1 MWKFTQLADWWG
13 EQQKQSVAALDEW
26 VEGSNYN
33 QGVMIVAAGTQALMT
48 FGSGFVDVL
57 RMGDGVAKGTA
68 AGLGQDALR
77 VAAIFPVGKAAQMF
91 QAAKA
96 TALAKV
102 IVDINPS
109 AGICAWVASAKA
121 LTQIGG
127 TIGSKLFITVDDL
140 AKAIGVNVRHLS
152 GLTMEQIKIVL
163 TKMGARVGA
172 VRVVKSEQEVARM
185 VSYDGSVVMVCVELE
200 RSKKIAWHAF
210 YAYRTPIGQLR
221 YMDRTVQTTA
231 QRAYLSIDEI
241 RRAYGASRM
250 TPIQAMKIENMFVKT
265 VANEIPRLV
274 LPILGVVATD
284 EHS

>member
-1 MWKFTQLADWWG
+1 
-13 EQQKQSVAALDEW
+13 
-26 VEGSNYN
+26 
-33 QGVMIVAAGTQALMT
+33 MT

-77 VAAIFPVGKAAQMF
+77 FSPVGKAAQMF
-91 QAAKA
+91 KAAKG

-127 TIGSKLFITVDDL
+127 KIGSKLFITVDDL

-185 VSYDGSVVMVCVELE
+185 V
-200 RSKKIAWHAF
+200 
-210 YAYRTPIGQLR
+210 
-221 YMDRTVQTTA
+221 
-231 QRAYLSIDEI
+231 
-241 RRAYGASRM
+241 
-250 TPIQAMKIENMFVKT
+250 
-265 VANEIPRLV
+265 
-274 LPILGVVATD
+274 
-284 EHS
+284 